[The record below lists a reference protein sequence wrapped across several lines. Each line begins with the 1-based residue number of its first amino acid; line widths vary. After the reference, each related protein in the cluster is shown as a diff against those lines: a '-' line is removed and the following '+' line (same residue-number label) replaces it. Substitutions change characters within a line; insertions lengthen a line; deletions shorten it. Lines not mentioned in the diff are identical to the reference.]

1 MLGNRGSPEA
11 RSLLCLCQS
20 LLHHDL
26 CHGWSS
32 LCWLPALRFRPH
44 FQMRTKDPAL
54 TGEQSREGPHNSNGD
69 WTFLRQHERV
79 PEVPVVTR
87 EEPQVSCRTSRKT
100 RRFSPQSEMRP
111 FSTAGSREISY
122 LPSCISKVSLT
133 PLMQEVPQIPVS
145 TREEHLESRHN
156 SRRAP
161 FFPPH
166 LEMRV
171 HFPASLG

>member
-1 MLGNRGSPEA
+1 M
-11 RSLLCLCQS
+11 
-20 LLHHDL
+20 
-26 CHGWSS
+26 
-32 LCWLPALRFRPH
+32 
-44 FQMRTKDPAL
+44 
-54 TGEQSREGPHNSNGD
+54 
-69 WTFLRQHERV
+69 
-79 PEVPVVTR
+79 PEVPVITR
-87 EEPQVSCRTSRKT
+87 EEPQVCCCNLRKT
-100 RRFSPQSEMRP
+100 RRFSLQHKMRP

-122 LPSCISKVSLT
+122 LPSCISKVSLI

-171 HFPASLG
+171 PDSASWGKEFQRSHRTYSGGGLNLKGERNSRGRATIPKGPDVPFHIRYT